1 MFNIVTHEGYVALAE
16 KLNEIV
22 PVRGEK
28 KRTFLTNSGAEADE
42 NAVKI
47 ARGYTKRPNIIVFSG
62 AFHGRTEL
70 TMSMTSK
77 KAYAKDMGPLS
88 HGVFR
93 ARFPYLYRK
102 PEGMPDEKAIDYY
115 IQSIYDV
122 FEECAAADTIAA
134 IVVEPLQG
142 EGGFI
147 PAPLE
152 WVRAVRRICDE
163 TGILLIADEVQSGF
177 CRTGRMFASEYWKE
191 AGCEPDILSTAKSIA
206 AGMPLSAVVT
216 RAEIMDAV
224 PAGTIGGTFAG
235 NAVSCAAALQTIKFM
250 EENDLADRAE
260 KIGRRVTERYNAMKE
275 KYDVIGD
282 VRGLGAMIGLEF
294 VTDKESRKPNAE
306 LVSAVVQECAKNGL
320 LVESAGIYGNVIR
333 FLAPLVITDEQL
345 EAGLDILENAVSSC
359 I

>member
-1 MFNIVTHEGYVALAE
+1 
-16 KLNEIV
+16 
-22 PVRGEK
+22 
-28 KRTFLTNSGAEADE
+28 
-42 NAVKI
+42 
-47 ARGYTKRPNIIVFSG
+47 
-62 AFHGRTEL
+62 
-70 TMSMTSK
+70 
-77 KAYAKDMGPLS
+77 
-88 HGVFR
+88 
-93 ARFPYLYRK
+93 
-102 PEGMPDEKAIDYY
+102 
-115 IQSIYDV
+115 
-122 FEECAAADTIAA
+122 
-134 IVVEPLQG
+134 
-142 EGGFI
+142 
-147 PAPLE
+147 
-152 WVRAVRRICDE
+152 
-163 TGILLIADEVQSGF
+163 
-177 CRTGRMFASEYWKE
+177 
-191 AGCEPDILSTAKSIA
+191 
-206 AGMPLSAVVT
+206 MPLSAVVT

>member
-1 MFNIVTHEGYVALAE
+1 
-16 KLNEIV
+16 
-22 PVRGEK
+22 
-28 KRTFLTNSGAEADE
+28 
-42 NAVKI
+42 
-47 ARGYTKRPNIIVFSG
+47 
-62 AFHGRTEL
+62 
-70 TMSMTSK
+70 
-77 KAYAKDMGPLS
+77 
-88 HGVFR
+88 
-93 ARFPYLYRK
+93 
-102 PEGMPDEKAIDYY
+102 MPDEKAIDYY

-152 WVRAVRRICDE
+152 WVKAVRRICDE

-250 EENDLADRAE
+250 EENALADRAE

-345 EAGLDILENAVSSC
+345 EAGLDILENAVSSL